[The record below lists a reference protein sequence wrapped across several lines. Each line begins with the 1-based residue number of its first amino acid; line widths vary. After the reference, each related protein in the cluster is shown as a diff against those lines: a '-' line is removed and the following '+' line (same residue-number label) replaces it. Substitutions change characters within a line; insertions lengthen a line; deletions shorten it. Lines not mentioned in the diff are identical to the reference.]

1 MLPTLT
7 RCNRMTADETP
18 TERNVVS
25 VNIRIPADLHARL
38 VEDARRNR
46 RSLNQQMLVYL
57 EQGSDREAASREI
70 AS

>member
-1 MLPTLT
+1 MITAPTDK
-7 RCNRMTADETP
+7 ATP
-18 TERNVVS
+18 KRGVVIL
-25 VNIRIPADLHARL
+25 NIRIPADLHARL

-57 EQGSDREAASREI
+57 EQSSDREAGVREI